1 MGKEKDILK
10 LTPSELYSKSRE
22 LAKKMMD
29 LRIKN
34 DAGQAKAV
42 SEIRNAR
49 KDRARVLTALTQK
62 NCKHI
67 KE

>member
-34 DAGQAKAV
+34 DAGQAKAA

>member
-22 LAKKMMD
+22 LAKKMVD
-29 LRIKN
+29 LRMKN

-62 NCKHI
+62 NCKHV